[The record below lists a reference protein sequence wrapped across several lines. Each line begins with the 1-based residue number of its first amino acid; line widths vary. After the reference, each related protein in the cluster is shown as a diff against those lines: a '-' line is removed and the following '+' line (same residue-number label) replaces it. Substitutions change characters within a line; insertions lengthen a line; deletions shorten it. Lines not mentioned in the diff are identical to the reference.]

1 VVDAESEVDPDVPH
15 ESAQTLIDALSVA
28 LRRPVLLDDPALA
41 PLAYSRQWGE
51 IDAVRSD
58 SILSRGASEQ
68 VRRALDAQG
77 IADASDVVR
86 IAPDPV
92 LGMVERLCVPLRRDG
107 RLLGFI
113 WLLDPDGT
121 LERDELDRVREVARR
136 VADLLVRSARRPVA
150 DEGPL
155 FAALS
160 APRAA
165 DRERAAA
172 DVRARRLLPRGP
184 LVVCLIEARTPG
196 LDVTALAGRA
206 ARRLSHGHAIV
217 AAVPDGA
224 ALVAALTDPVL
235 ATLAR
240 DEVARWL
247 HTVARAEISVGQS
260 DVADELEGIA
270 EAARRAG
277 VALRVAAASPVAES
291 HAAWGALGADRLVAQ
306 LPAALAADL
315 PDGIVRLLREEPGLV
330 ATLAAF
336 LDAGGD
342 VKATA
347 AALALHRSGLYYR
360 LRRIEELTGLALS
373 DGDDRLLAH
382 LAIRLARLH

>member
-1 VVDAESEVDPDVPH
+1 MADHGSEADPDAPH

-68 VRRALDAQG
+68 VRRALEAHA

-86 IAPDPV
+86 IAADPE

-107 RLLGFI
+107 RLLGYI
-113 WLLDPDGT
+113 WLLDPQGT
-121 LERDELDRVREVARR
+121 LGRAELDRVRDVARR
-136 VADLLVRSARRPVA
+136 VADLLVHSARRPVA

-160 APRAA
+160 SPRAA
-165 DRERAAA
+165 ERDAAAA
-172 DVRARRLLPRGP
+172 DARGRGLLPRGP
-184 LVVCLIEARTPG
+184 LVVCLLAPRTPA
-196 LDVTALAGRA
+196 LDATALASQA

-235 ATLAR
+235 ATLR
-240 DEVARWL
+240 PDEVARWL

-270 EAARRAG
+270 EAGRRAA
-277 VALRVAAASPVAES
+277 VALRVAAARPLTEAY
-291 HAAWGALGADRLVAQ
+291 AAWASLGADRLVAQ
-306 LPAALAADL
+306 LPVALQADL
-315 PDGIVRLLREEPGLV
+315 PDGISRLLRDEPGLV
-330 ATLAAF
+330 ETLAAF

-347 AALALHRSGLYYR
+347 ARLALHRSGLYYR
-360 LRRIEELTGLALS
+360 LHRIEELTGLRLS

-382 LAIRLARLH
+382 LAVRLARLH